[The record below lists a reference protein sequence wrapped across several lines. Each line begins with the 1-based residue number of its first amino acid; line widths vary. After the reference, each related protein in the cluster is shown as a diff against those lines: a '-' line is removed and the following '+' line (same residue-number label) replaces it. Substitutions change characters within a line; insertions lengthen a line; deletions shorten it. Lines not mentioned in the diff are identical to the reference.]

1 MKLHEMNRELVLNKL
16 DIVPTKTYSVTLHE
30 GCDYEGRWL
39 VKTWLFND
47 IELAKKFINEY
58 RVDKTE
64 EIIEDKMY
72 EIARI
77 GYDSQQLMLKKL
89 EITYEIPKFKQGFF
103 EPNMYEIN

>member
-1 MKLHEMNRELVLNKL
+1 MKLYEMNREEILNIL
-16 DIVPTKTYSVTLHE
+16 DIPVDSIYTVSLHE

-47 IELAKKFINEY
+47 IKLAKEFINEY
-58 RVDKTE
+58 RVDNTE
-64 EIIEDKMY
+64 EIKKNKMY

-77 GYDSQQLMLKKL
+77 GYDSQQLMLDKL